1 MVVGELI
8 LFLCLFTAFA
18 VLLRQRLKFT
28 RVHIGPKLVI
38 VGLGLVSLTSFIDFL
53 VVGPNHLLSSG
64 IQDEEFIEF
73 WRIYGYVP
81 GMIFILL
88 GMAGFIPA
96 MGALNKAYDV
106 REASERKLLQHAVDL
121 NEAKMRAEKA
131 ELILREALESIA
143 DAFVI
148 FDNNDKLIAY
158 NSQYKKLFPDVANI
172 LEPGVTFE
180 ELIRYQALTSDLLK
194 SDEEKEAWIQQRLEE
209 HRNPD
214 DVKEQIFEDGQIY
227 RLSEFKTASGGT
239 VAVRTNITDLR
250 NRERALIHLNERLE
264 EAQSVAHLGNWSKEL
279 ATNKLEWSDEVHRIM
294 GYELGAIPQEY
305 KYYIDRIH
313 PDDIDEMFDIVR
325 NALKEHDGYQ
335 VEYRMVH
342 PDGKIVRIRELGKVV
357 KNSAG
362 EPIGLHGTMQDITAE
377 HETELELLEA
387 KRKAEEGTKA
397 KSMFLAN
404 MSHELRTPLN
414 AIIGFAEVISK
425 EIFGPINNDKYQEY
439 SENILSSGQH
449 LLSLINDILDYSRL
463 EAGKFELDEV
473 DAAMSDVL
481 SWTEL
486 LLRPRA
492 QEKNISLNVNLDTD
506 LIFHGDERKL
516 KQVLINLVN
525 NAVKFTPPNG
535 VVDLYVEEEGTDH
548 VRFVVQDNGY
558 GMSDQDLQQIMRP
571 FVRTVNSMTRS
582 IEGTGLGLPLSKS
595 IVELHDGKLEIQS
608 KQGVGTRVDVMMPR
622 YRFEKISSLKKK
634 A

>member
-1 MVVGELI
+1 MVAGELI
-8 LFLCLFTAFA
+8 LFLCLFTAFV

-53 VVGPNHLLSSG
+53 VVGPNHVLPTG
-64 IQDEEFIEF
+64 IHDEEFIEF

-106 REASERKLLQHAVDL
+106 REASERKLLQQAVDL

-148 FDNNDKLIAY
+148 FDAEDKLIAY
-158 NSQYKKLFPDVANI
+158 NSQYKKLFPDVADI

-180 ELIRYQALTSDLLK
+180 ELIRYQAMTSDLLE
-194 SDEEKEAWIQQRLEE
+194 SDEEKENWVQQRLEE

-214 DVKEQIFEDGQIY
+214 EAKEQIFKDGQIY

-264 EAQSVAHLGNWSKEL
+264 EAQSVAHLGSWSKEL
-279 ATNKLEWSDEVHRIM
+279 SSNKLEWSDEVSRIM
-294 GYELGAIPQEY
+294 GYELGTIPHEY
-305 KYYIDRIH
+305 SYYTDRIH

-325 NALKEHDGYQ
+325 SALKEQDGYQ

-342 PDGKIVRIRELGKVV
+342 PDGKVVHVRELGKVV

-362 EPIGLHGTMQDITAE
+362 EPVALHGTMQDITAE
-377 HETELELLEA
+377 QEVEQELLEA
-387 KRKAEEGTKA
+387 KKKAEEGTKA

-425 EIFGPINNDKYQEY
+425 EIFGSINNEKYKEY

-473 DAAMSDVL
+473 EAEMREIL

-492 QEKNISLNVNLDTD
+492 QEKHIALNVDLDTD
-506 LIFHGDERKL
+506 LIFSGDERKI

-535 VVDLYVEEEGTDH
+535 VVDVFVEDSDFDH
-548 VRFVVQDNGY
+548 VRIVVQDNGY
-558 GMSDQDLQQIMRP
+558 GISDEDLKQIMRP

-595 IVELHDGKLEIQS
+595 IVELHGGKLEMQS
-608 KQGVGTRVDVMMPR
+608 KQGIGTRVDVLMPR
-622 YRFEKISSLKKK
+622 RRFEKMQTLKKK